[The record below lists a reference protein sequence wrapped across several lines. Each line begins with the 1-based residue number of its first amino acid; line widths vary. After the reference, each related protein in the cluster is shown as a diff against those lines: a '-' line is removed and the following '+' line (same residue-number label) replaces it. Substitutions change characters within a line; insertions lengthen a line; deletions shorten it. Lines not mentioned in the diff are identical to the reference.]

1 MSRGFLNLEICTK
14 NDTMCF
20 TLHKKTH
27 ISTAMFFNINAISS
41 LVKAGLVDGKQV
53 LTNQHYQRFHQ
64 VLCDLHQQYCHCNKY
79 VLLPFSSFYIN
90 FQNSQFFKQCE
101 SMQKK
106 RDLFYFHMLS

>member
-27 ISTAMFFNINAISS
+27 IYTAMFFNINAISS

-64 VLCDLHQQYCHCNKY
+64 VLT
-79 VLLPFSSFYIN
+79 VLSLSQVCFAAISSFYIN

-106 RDLFYFHMLS
+106 RDLFYFRMLS